1 MSCLIVLS
9 VDCFRSILIEISKKK
24 NTATAKINEG
34 GSKKKERNFSK
45 HIYQLRLT
53 MRRATQIEDSYIMI
67 TFLLLREQ

>member
-1 MSCLIVLS
+1 MFDSFISGLFQEYF
-9 VDCFRSILIEISKKK
+9 DRDIEKK